1 MMKRETLTV
10 VVEKAKVT
18 LDLNDL
24 LKRKKSLRKIG
35 EDIRLMIKSAWTD
48 SDIVQLDFGNE
59 TVASGSIFDEI
70 AKLFDEFPK
79 EEVKRR
85 LQFKDIDPW
94 DLKLLAHLS
103 KLRLDKQ
110 KEKIKP

>member
-1 MMKRETLTV
+1 MKRELV
-10 VVEKAKVT
+10 HVI
-18 LDLNDL
+18 LDEPIITFNLNDI
-24 LKRKKSLRKIG
+24 LKSKKSLRKVG
-35 EDIRLMIKSAWTD
+35 EDIRTMIISAWD
-48 SDIVQLDFGNE
+48 IYDIVQIDFGNE

-79 EEVKRR
+79 EDVKRR
-85 LQFKDIDPW
+85 LQFINIDPL

-110 KEKIKP
+110 KEKIEH

>member
-1 MMKRETLTV
+1 MNRPI
-10 VVEKAKVT
+10 VT
-18 LDLNDL
+18 LKINDL
-24 LKRKKSLRKIG
+24 LKSNRSLRIVG
-35 EDIRLMIKSAWTD
+35 EDIRAMIISAWTD
-48 SDIVQLDFGNE
+48 TEIVQLDFDNE

-85 LQFKDIDPW
+85 LQFKDIDQW
-94 DLKLLAHLS
+94 DLKLLAHLA

-110 KEKIKP
+110 KEKVKP

>member
-1 MMKRETLTV
+1 MNKTT
-10 VVEKAKVT
+10 VT
-18 LDLNDL
+18 LKINDL
-24 LKRKKSLRKIG
+24 LKSNRSLRIVG
-35 EDIRLMIKSAWTD
+35 EDIRAMIISAWTD
-48 SDIVQLDFGNE
+48 TDIVQLDFDNE
-59 TVASGSIFDEI
+59 TVSSGSIFDEI
-70 AKLFDEFPK
+70 AKLFDEYPK

-110 KEKIKP
+110 KEKIEP

>member
-1 MMKRETLTV
+1 MNRPI
-10 VVEKAKVT
+10 VT
-18 LDLNDL
+18 LKINDL
-24 LKRKKSLRKIG
+24 LKNNRSLRIVG
-35 EDIRLMIKSAWTD
+35 EDIRAMIISAWTD
-48 SDIVQLDFGNE
+48 TDIVQLDFENE
-59 TVASGSIFDEI
+59 TVASGSIFDDI

-110 KEKIKP
+110 KEKVIP